1 MDTKDH
7 EINCVATPCP
17 LHDLVDGSRPLSG
30 RSTDWCLGT
39 VFCITEGGSSTKAR
53 FSRIIP
59 MLHRAA
65 VFFWLAVVI
74 EIIGQT
80 LQVFLGLIGD
90 AM

>member
-1 MDTKDH
+1 
-7 EINCVATPCP
+7 
-17 LHDLVDGSRPLSG
+17 
-30 RSTDWCLGT
+30 
-39 VFCITEGGSSTKAR
+39 
-53 FSRIIP
+53 